1 MHTLYHLFFIV
12 LLLTTSVQRTK
23 AQTTLPSQISAGIK
37 KWDQENPQEKIYLQT
52 DRSHYFAANKIWFKV
67 WTFIDQQP
75 AFLSRIVYT
84 DLINDSGRV
93 LLKQM
98 HELDSLGTSAGYIEL
113 PSDLKSGNYIVR
125 CYTLWMLNYPSFLA
139 TESIYVYN
147 IDYKAKTN
155 AVKPSLYMQ
164 FFPEGGT
171 LVEGLASRVAF
182 KAVDEKGF
190 PVDVKTK
197 LTDNSGKTI
206 TTLTTGHDGMGLF
219 EITPSPN
226 TNYTV
231 QVDGVT
237 EQFVLPKAE
246 KEGISIRI
254 DNSKPARIF
263 VSAERTEV
271 NKDFYNRLYLSAT
284 INGKLVFLNELN
296 FDEGLSA
303 AAISKKDLPPGI
315 LQIMLF
321 HPNGTIVAERLAFI
335 ENYTIKK
342 PSIVQTNSEEQ
353 KGITYLT
360 FRIDSLSTISNSLL
374 CSDASLSPPPFT
386 TNNLLSSLF
395 LTSDL
400 KGNIHNP
407 GYYVEDKSAVR
418 LKHIDLL
425 LMTHGWKRYNW
436 KDVIAANSTLL
447 QFPVETAIQ
456 LKGKVT
462 KIDRSEVVKDG
473 KVSFIIKAE
482 DSTTLLSDATL
493 TDRGEFL
500 VNNIKFFKK
509 ANVYYQGTNSKKEKY
524 VVDVA
529 FYPSYIDTLSRS
541 SDISP
546 VDLDTI
552 SLNKESI
559 LSGYL
564 KSNLTH
570 LDSTVSIYKNLKEII
585 IQGKR
590 KLARKDSLNIA
601 YASPGIFQSGL
612 SLDPS
617 ERQSNQDIWYYLQ
630 SQVPGLRVEG
640 TFNPNVY
647 FTRYSDLQIPGSEEP
662 LADAFGNR
670 EVNGVLLNRGGIAF
684 YLNEINVPQEV
695 VETLVLSDVALV
707 KVLRTEA
714 AALGIPTGAI
724 AIYTKKGAQISK
736 PFYEKEFSNRSVTGY
751 TVNSSF
757 YALPVNTETGSTPQA
772 TLLWNAGI
780 SSKNKSIVIA
790 VDQRIKP
797 KAIRFV
803 LQGVDE
809 EGTITLVEKI
819 IEINYE

>member
-1 MHTLYHLFFIV
+1 MRTLYYLILVTSF
-12 LLLTTSVQRTK
+12 LTASIQSART
-23 AQTTLPSQISAGIK
+23 QTTLPSQISAGIK
-37 KWDQENPQEKIYLQT
+37 KWDQENPQEKIYLQI
-52 DRSHYFAANKIWFKV
+52 DRTHYFAAEKIWFKL

-75 AFLSRIVYT
+75 AFLSRIVYA

-93 LLKQM
+93 ILKQM
-98 HELDSLGTSAGYIEL
+98 YQLDSLGSSSGYIEL
-113 PSDLKSGNYIVR
+113 PSDMKSGNYSVR
-125 CYTLWMLNYPSFLA
+125 CYTLWMLNYPSFIA
-139 TESIYVYN
+139 TEPIYIYN
-147 IDYKAKTN
+147 IDYKTN
-155 AVKPSLYMQ
+155 SNLVKPALYIQ
-164 FFPEGGT
+164 FFPEGGQM
-171 LVEGLASRVAF
+171 VEGLTSRIAF
-182 KAVDEKGF
+182 KAVNEKGL
-190 PVDVKTK
+190 PVTMKAK
-197 LTDNSGKTI
+197 LTDNNGKTI
-206 TTLTTGHDGMGLF
+206 TTISTEHDGMGVF
-219 EITPSPN
+219 EFTPASN
-226 TNYTV
+226 TNYKV
-231 QVDGVT
+231 QVDGVA
-237 EQFVLPKAE
+237 EAFVLPKAE

-254 DNSKPARIF
+254 DNSKPARVF
-263 VSAERTEV
+263 VSVERNET

-284 INGKLVFLNELN
+284 INGKLIFLNELN

-315 LQIMLF
+315 LQITFF
-321 HPNGTIVAERLAFI
+321 HPNGSVVAERLAFI
-335 ENYTIKK
+335 DNYTVKK
-342 PSIVQTNSEEQ
+342 PSITQTNIKEQ

-360 FRIDSLSTISNSLL
+360 FRIDSLSTVSNSLL
-374 CSDASLSPPPFT
+374 CSDASLAPPPFT
-386 TNNLLSSLF
+386 TNNLLSSLL

-400 KGNIHNP
+400 KGNINNP
-407 GYYVEDKSAVR
+407 GYYIEDKSTVR
-418 LKHIDLL
+418 LKHLDLL

-447 QFPVETAIQ
+447 KFPVETSIH

-462 KIDRSEVVKDG
+462 KSDRLEVVKDG

-482 DSTTLLSDATL
+482 DSTTMLSEATL

-500 VNNIKFFKK
+500 VDDINFFKK
-509 ANVYYQGTNSKKEKY
+509 ANVYYQGTNSKKENF
-524 VVDVA
+524 VVDVT

-541 SDISP
+541 SDINFLN
-546 VDLDTI
+546 LDTI
-552 SLNKESI
+552 SMNQESF

-564 KSNLTH
+564 QSNLTH
-570 LDSTVSIYKNLKEII
+570 LDSTASNYKNLKEIV

-590 KLARKDSLNIA
+590 KLPRKDSLNIA

-617 ERQSNQDIWYYLQ
+617 ERQSNQNIWYYLQ

-640 TFNPNVY
+640 IFNPNVY

-736 PFYEKEFSNRSVTGY
+736 PIYEKDFSNRTVTGY
-751 TVNSSF
+751 TVSSSF
-757 YALPVNTETGSTPQA
+757 YALPVNTETSSTPQS

-780 SSKNKSIVIA
+780 SPKDKSIVIA

-809 EGTITLVEKI
+809 DGNINLVEKI
-819 IEINYE
+819 IEINYK